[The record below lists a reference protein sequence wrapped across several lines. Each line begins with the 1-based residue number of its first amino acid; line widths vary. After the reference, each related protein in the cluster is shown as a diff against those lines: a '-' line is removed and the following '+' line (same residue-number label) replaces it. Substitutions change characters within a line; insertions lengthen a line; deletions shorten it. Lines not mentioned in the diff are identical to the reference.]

1 MMLQCGIWGR
11 GTGKACKRQAL
22 TQGTQGEKVSPPQPH
37 TRFVE
42 QIYKAYACRRR
53 GFVQFVGC
61 LEISSINASVFEEL
75 RNYSKG
81 ATDKRQ

>member
-1 MMLQCGIWGR
+1 
-11 GTGKACKRQAL
+11 
-22 TQGTQGEKVSPPQPH
+22 
-37 TRFVE
+37 VE